1 MSVLYPRLLPGE
13 ADRLFEELHEHHPGT
28 HTRMVANHS
37 PRSVFAATGGRRVTR
52 GELDDL
58 RRTIVAAAEEQ
69 GFPKP
74 PTAAQRNAFDQR
86 TARILHEQSF
96 MVPGE
101 AAQRPVWAFLALVLL
116 PDVCVWRWPLKPGRG
131 YSADHFKGLDL
142 TRHALGRLW
151 TRAHVLYDPK
161 LPEPYELVEVLG
173 EEAADQI
180 MTRRRSV
187 AASPALVRAVVRG
200 HRDERA
206 LNEVGMSERDVLRQS
221 LMRLLRL
228 LAFVSADAIPEA
240 ELDHLVRRLRAETR
254 NALRSR

>member
-13 ADRLFEELHEHHPGT
+13 ADRLFEELHEHAPGSHT
-28 HTRMVANHS
+28 HLVANHS

-58 RRTIVAAAEEQ
+58 RRAIVSAAEEQ

-74 PTAAQRNAFDQR
+74 PTAAQRNAFDQH
-86 TARILHEQSF
+86 TARILHEQSL
-96 MVPGE
+96 MVPGGPLSG
-101 AAQRPVWAFLALVLL
+101 RWAFLALVLL

-131 YSADHFKGLDL
+131 YSADRFKGLDL

-151 TRAHVLYDPK
+151 TGAHVLHDPR
-161 LPEPYELVEVLG
+161 LLEPYELVEALG

-187 AASPALVRAVVRG
+187 AASPAVVRAILRG

-228 LAFVSADAIPEA
+228 LAFVSVDSIPEA

-254 NALRSR
+254 NGLHVR